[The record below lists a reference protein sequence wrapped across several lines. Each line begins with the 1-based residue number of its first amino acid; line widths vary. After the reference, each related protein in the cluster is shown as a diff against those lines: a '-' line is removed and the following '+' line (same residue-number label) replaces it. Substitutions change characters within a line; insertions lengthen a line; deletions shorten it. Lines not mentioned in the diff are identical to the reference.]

1 MKKNL
6 LLYFAAFAAILT
18 VSCSRE
24 VVPDQDRPFK
34 DGETGLIMRVRST
47 APNTRLIPAPAENA
61 LNEDVLEQFYYFF
74 YTVDP
79 SLAANAAAVPV
90 YAGKWTAPEGETV
103 TGTGTEE
110 NIVLDK
116 LNALKVSDTKYAG
129 YVYVIANYKDEI
141 VLADWDAIIAAATP
155 DYSTLTWNY
164 FQNLS
169 LPATFQSYD
178 IVGGDEIMNEK
189 QDEGHR
195 FKPQDSFVMDS
206 APTFFEVTKGTVG
219 TIDAPLERLAVKI
232 NLEIHMAKW
241 FVQRN
246 NGAYKNTWYSDPSRI
261 QIYLN
266 YAADKGVMSGT
277 PITYENA
284 SDFFTYRRFSFLS
297 NWTKSGDD
305 YVFPDGSYHEKEP
318 LKWILD
324 AEKAAQP
331 QPVEGQYYTADED
344 EAGKIVEI
352 GEEIQY
358 REYARPA
365 YLITG
370 TPFYT
375 YPYDFSGDS
384 GHAPFFKVIVEWTGY
399 NESAGTIATD
409 EEEGTKDVPEVIA
422 REFFYK
428 ITIPDGL
435 FEKAT
440 PKVFQANH
448 WYTIR
453 LNLSTL
459 GSEADETAIDVSS
472 DTYFVTNWSDPLTP
486 DKPDIN
492 AGRYLS
498 ITSLE
503 TEENKPVYHMY
514 GSELEIPVA
523 TSHAI
528 SVENVS
534 VTYKTFTTTPAGT
547 ATLPA
552 SSYTITP
559 GHDNVVVEHD
569 VVSDLSSVS
578 AQDISVITYKFTVRH
593 SDEAG
598 SSYKQDVIVYQ
609 YPPIYIQKREG
620 GNVFIDGFFQYL
632 DGKPTGFSNPVEIGN
647 TGHYRSASYGGT
659 VFQYPTNYP
668 NGTVSTSGSLAA
680 VTSPY
685 GYINMDNLNAETET
699 TLVTVSTFDSSSE
712 TFTDRLNGNGTSIT
726 YHYKIMDPRV
736 DNTWTTDLVPYLT
749 GQSATSGTVTLY
761 HEDWDNQSA
770 IKVGS
775 GLISVGTNEYNAPI
789 APAFLI
795 TSRYGRPGGNGAV
808 FPTTLEQAQQ
818 RCATYQEAG
827 YPAGRWRLPTDAE
840 AYFVYTLQDNGLMQQ
855 LFTTS
860 GYGYWTS
867 SGRRFGGDNT
877 GGVTGAHFHS
887 GGTASSGGSISVRC
901 VYDIWYWGDKTVDKH
916 KFTPQ
921 P

>member
-6 LLYFAAFAAILT
+6 LLYIAAFAAILT

-24 VVPDQDRPFK
+24 VVPDQDQPFK

-129 YVYVIANYKDEI
+129 YVYVIANYKDET

-178 IVGGDEIMNEK
+178 MVAKPGPEIMNEK

-305 YVFPDGSYHEKEP
+305 YVFPDGSYQEKEP

-324 AEKAAQP
+324 AEKAAQT
-331 QPVEGQYYTADED
+331 QPVDGQYYTADED

-352 GEEIQY
+352 GDEIQY
-358 REYARPA
+358 RLFDRLA
-365 YLITG
+365 YKITG

-409 EEEGTKDVPEVIA
+409 EEEGTKDVSEVIA

-435 FEKAT
+435 FENAT

-503 TEENKPVYHMY
+503 TEENKPVFHMY
-514 GSELEIPVA
+514 GSELEIPVS

-528 SVENVS
+528 KVDNET
-534 VTYKTFTTTPAGT
+534 VTYETFNPAGT

-552 SSYTITP
+552 DSYTITP
-559 GHDNVVVEHD
+559 GHNSVVIEHD

-578 AQDISVITYKFTVRH
+578 AQDISIITYKFTVRH

-598 SSYKQDVIVYQ
+598 NSYNQDVIVYQ
-609 YPPIYIQKREG
+609 YPSIYIQKKEG
-620 GNVFIDGFFQYL
+620 GNAFVNGFFQYL
-632 DGKPTGFSNPVEIGN
+632 DGVPTGFSNPARHGAN
-647 TGHYRSASYGGT
+647 GYRSANFSGT
-659 VFQYPTNYP
+659 QYVYSGNYSSGNIPNDTFTGTDPTDVE
-668 NGTVSTSGSLAA
+668 T
-680 VTSPY
+680 PY
-685 GYINMDNLNAETET
+685 GRLGMDNINNETET
-699 TLVTVSTFDSSSE
+699 TLVTVSTFDSASE
-712 TFTDRLNGNGTSIT
+712 TFTDRFNGTTEIT

-736 DNTWTTDLVPYLT
+736 ANSWTETLTPYLT
-749 GQSATSGTVTLY
+749 GQSGASGTVTLY
-761 HEDWDNQSA
+761 HEDWENQSA

-775 GLISVGTNEYNAPI
+775 NLIEVGTNEYNAPI

-795 TSRYGRPGGNGAV
+795 CSRWGRFGGGDLPNSLREA
-808 FPTTLEQAQQ
+808 EM

-827 YPAGRWRLPTDAE
+827 RPAGRWRLPTDAE
-840 AYFVYTLQDNGLMQQ
+840 TYFVYTLQSKVLLNTM
-855 LFTTS
+855 FTMGGNS
-860 GYGYWTS
+860 LGYWTS
-867 SGRRFGGDNT
+867 SGRVFGYHGNPSFTSQNGNAD
-877 GGVTGAHFHS
+877 V
-887 GGTASSGGSISVRC
+887 SVRC
-901 VYDIWYWGDKTVDKH
+901 VYDLWYWGDETVDKY